1 MKEEDIRPK
10 KLFAEYLSL
19 AEQDVRTYFRDGPL
33 YFISCPACGS
43 QSSEFRFRKLG
54 FDYEICTDCKT
65 LFTNPRPAAEAFN
78 EYYTDSPSVRFWA
91 TNFYRETEAKRRKHI
106 IKPKAAMVESIIS
119 KYITEFRNQSCILD
133 IGAGYGIFCEE
144 LQKLLPT
151 SVQVIAVE
159 PATALQEVCREKGI
173 LVIPKFLENIKDIDL
188 PFGRKN
194 VIAAISFELLEHLH
208 NPDSFIEN
216 CRGVL
221 GEGGILILTTLNWN
235 GFDLQVLQEKSNSIH
250 PPHHIN
256 FFTTESIQILLN
268 RHGFEVL
275 EVTTP
280 GKLDVDIASKQI
292 SDINIP
298 FIREILNGDDVV
310 KSKFQTFL
318 QESKL
323 SSHMM
328 VIAKLTHWV

>member
-1 MKEEDIRPK
+1 MKEEDIRPE
-10 KLFAEYLSL
+10 KLFNQYLSL
-19 AEQDVRTYFRDGPL
+19 AEQDVETYFRHAPL
-33 YFISCPACGS
+33 YNRLCPACKS
-43 QSSEFRFRKLG
+43 QNSEFRFRKIG
-54 FDYEICTDCKT
+54 FDYEICLDCKT
-65 LFTNPRPAAEAFN
+65 LFVNPRPVAEAFN

-91 TNFYRETEAKRRKHI
+91 TNFYRETESKRREHI
-106 IKPKAAMVESIIS
+106 IKPKAAMVKSIIS
-119 KYITEFRNQSCILD
+119 KYMTESQNQSCILD

-144 LQKLLPT
+144 LQKLLPK

-173 LVIPKFLENIKDIDL
+173 PVIPKFLENIKDIDL

-208 NPDSFIEN
+208 DPDLFIEN

-221 GEGGILILTTLNWN
+221 GEGGILILTTLNWD

-256 FFTTESIQILLN
+256 FFTTDSVQILLK

-275 EVTTP
+275 EVSTP

-292 SDINIP
+292 SDITDP
-298 FIREILNGDDVV
+298 FIRDILGGNDMV

-328 VIAKLTHWV
+328 VIAKLTN

>member
-1 MKEEDIRPK
+1 MKEEDIRPE

-19 AEQDVRTYFRDGPL
+19 AEQDVGTYFRDVPL
-33 YFISCPACGS
+33 YFILCPACGS
-43 QSSEFRFRKLG
+43 QSSEFKFRKMA
-54 FDYEICTDCKT
+54 FDYEICLDCET
-65 LFTNPRPAAEAFN
+65 LFVNPRPTAEAFN

-91 TNFYRETEAKRRKHI
+91 TNFYRETETKRRKHL
-106 IKPKAAMVESIIS
+106 IKPKAANVKSIIS
-119 KYITEFRNQSCILD
+119 KYIAESRNQSCILD

-144 LQKLLPT
+144 LQKLFPK
-151 SVQVIAVE
+151 SVHVVAIE

-173 LVIPKFLENIKDIDL
+173 LVIPKFLENIKDVDL

-208 NPDSFIEN
+208 NPDSFIEK

-221 GEGGILILTTLNWN
+221 SKGGILILTTLNWN

-256 FFTTESIQILLN
+256 FFTTESIQILLK

-275 EVTTP
+275 EISTP

-292 SDINIP
+292 SDINVP
-298 FIREILNGDDVV
+298 FIRDIISGNEMV

-328 VIAKLTHWV
+328 IVAKVTN